1 MSGEEPEK
9 TIDRA
14 AVEAE
19 IDDLQ
24 WQFDRIFE
32 RANSPEPDDA
42 ERREM
47 AARVAALRHRQGVL
61 KRELHVAELAAGA
74 EAAEV
79 DPAPVAEV
87 MAARQ
92 LAGMVLSF
100 GGLPGTLRLLAQEV
114 LGITDGRG
122 LKGRVIATDDKPRL
136 VPFDEPVFLI
146 RGQDVVGGDAVRAW
160 ADLAARAGAGPDILK
175 AARDHARRFDAWP
188 VKKIPDLTV
197 REGPASA
204 AD

>member
-1 MSGEEPEK
+1 MNGEKPDN
-9 TIDRA
+9 TFDRA

-24 WQFDRIFE
+24 WRFDRLFE
-32 RANSPEPDDA
+32 HANSAEPDDA
-42 ERREM
+42 ERRRM
-47 AARVAALRHRQGVL
+47 AAEVAALRYRQGVL
-61 KRELHVAELAAGA
+61 KRALQVAGMAAEA
-74 EAAEV
+74 EAA
-79 DPAPVAEV
+79 PAAPLPAAEV

-92 LAGMVLSF
+92 LAAMVLSF
-100 GGLPGTLRLLAQEV
+100 GKLPGALRLLAQEV

-122 LKGRVIATDDKPRL
+122 LAGRVIATDDKPRL

-146 RGQDVVGGDAVRAW
+146 RGQDMVGGDAVRAW
-160 ADLAARAGAGPDILK
+160 ADLAEQAGAGPDILQ

-197 REGPASA
+197 REGPAA
-204 AD
+204 EDD